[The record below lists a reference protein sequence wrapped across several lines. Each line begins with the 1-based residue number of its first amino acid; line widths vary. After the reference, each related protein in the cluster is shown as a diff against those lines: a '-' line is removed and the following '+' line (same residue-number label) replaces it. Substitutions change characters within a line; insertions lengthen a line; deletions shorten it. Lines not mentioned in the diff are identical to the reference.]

1 MPIPD
6 LPGRLVPRHSQQE
19 SWLKS
24 HVAQMC
30 HFDNPEKQVK
40 FHFDPRDSQVALT
53 TKL

>member
-24 HVAQMC
+24 HVARMC

-40 FHFDPRDSQVALT
+40 FHFDP
-53 TKL
+53 